1 MWLCWSLPERR
12 LRPLAQVRGSC
23 PCRVR
28 RLCELECPCRRWCH
42 WSRQFLLCISDCRFS
57 SEKNCA
63 EFSLFST
70 LEQLFKDG
78 GCSSPSCTHS
88 SSIVLC
94 FLRSLT
100 DAPLSLPSLFDCRPL
115 MLPVAAMSRVWLR
128 LLPPFRFFLTSLCP
142 LSFLSPSLFDC
153 RPYVAP
159 ACFDCRP
166 CRDVALWPCRYLW
179 VKHKNNKN
187 SPSVAAFP
195 FVFSSLAVLCFVV
208 YPWRCCDAVASPSDS
223 CRTNLSKNENCAEF
237 SLFSKLEQ
245 LFKMEAALPI
255 LSLYV

>member
-1 MWLCWSLPERR
+1 MWLCRFLPERR

-128 LLPPFRFFLTSLCP
+128 LLPPFRFFCR
-142 LSFLSPSLFDC
+142 LSDC
-153 RPYVAP
+153 RSCLLLSWTVG
-159 ACFDCRP
+159 
-166 CRDVALWPCRYLW
+166 
-179 VKHKNNKN
+179 HG
-187 SPSVAAFP
+187 
-195 FVFSSLAVLCFVV
+195 SSLLRTCCAWLHFCVERMGFPVTFLAVDT
-208 YPWRCCDAVASPSDS
+208 RS
-223 CRTNLSKNENCAEF
+223 R
-237 SLFSKLEQ
+237 
-245 LFKMEAALPI
+245 AL
-255 LSLYV
+255 

>member
-1 MWLCWSLPERR
+1 MWLCRFLPERR

-42 WSRQFLLCISDCRFS
+42 WSRQFLLCISDYRFS

-63 EFSLFST
+63 EFSLFSK

-100 DAPLSLPSLFDCRPL
+100 DAPVSL
-115 MLPVAAMSRVWLR
+115 
-128 LLPPFRFFLTSLCP
+128 
-142 LSFLSPSLFDC
+142 PSLFDC

-159 ACFDCRP
+159 CCDHVTR
-166 CRDVALWPCRYLW
+166 VAPFA
-179 VKHKNNKN
+179 
-187 SPSVAAFP
+187 AAFP
-195 FVFSSLAVLCFVV
+195 FFCRLSDCRSCLLLSLTVGPMSLSVAAMSRCGAVAVPLLIGKKLNHKICPFAAAFPLFFRGSPLLFSVV
-208 YPWRCCDAVASPSDS
+208 YPWRCCDAVAPPSDP
-223 CRTNLSKNENCAEF
+223 CGTKIVE
-237 SLFSKLEQ
+237 K
-245 LFKMEAALPI
+245 
-255 LSLYV
+255 